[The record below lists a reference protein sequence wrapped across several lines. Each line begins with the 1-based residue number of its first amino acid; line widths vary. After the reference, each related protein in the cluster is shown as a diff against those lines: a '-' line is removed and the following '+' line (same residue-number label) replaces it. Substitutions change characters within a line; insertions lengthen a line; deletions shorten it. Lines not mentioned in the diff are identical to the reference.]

1 MAITTLADVKEYLD
15 ISDELSDVKISRLI
29 PQMEALYLQIRG
41 AAWDTDDLGVVEYPV
56 GSDITVAEMIAYKLA
71 TKPGEASI
79 ASESMTS
86 YSVSYGG
93 GGNTLYGFP
102 LSVVGSIKK
111 YVKGISSGAMYQTL
125 SQDHFDGV
133 L

>member
-1 MAITTLADVKEYLD
+1 MAITTLWDVKEYLG

-29 PQMEALYLQIRG
+29 PQCEQIYLQIR
-41 AAWDTDDLGVVEYPV
+41 AADWDEEGVYPI
-56 GSDITVAEMIAYKLA
+56 GSDITVAEMIAHKLA
-71 TKPGEASI
+71 TTPGEASI

-93 GGNTLYGFP
+93 GGNTLFGFP

-111 YVKGISSGAMYQTL
+111 YVKGISSGALYQTL

-133 L
+133 I